1 MPHVLLSRTQ
11 DSLRS
16 ASFLQMSARNASASA
31 PGFSYSWSYGE
42 RYLNTDSLTHLMLTV
57 LPKVMQ
63 EITWLILLTPAPR
76 SSYSVLQWTLTSFH
90 IIVWTLSG
98 FQVLNLSI
106 SIFSIFNKSRKNST
120 KKQQCEPCFYYEQLW
135 RWYLAHISIT
145 HVIQDYFSVL
155 EGLDL
160 KLSWLHLQPP
170 PLCIQI

>member
-1 MPHVLLSRTQ
+1 MPHVLLSRTN

-16 ASFLQMSARNASASA
+16 ASFLQMSAGSASASA
-31 PGFSYSWSYGE
+31 PGFSYSWSCGE
-42 RYLNTDSLTHLMLTV
+42 RCLNTDSLTHLLLTV

-98 FQVLNLSI
+98 FQVLNLYNWY
-106 SIFSIFNKSRKNST
+106 FQQEQKEQQEYE
-120 KKQQCEPCFYYEQLW
+120 KQQCEPCFYHEQLW
-135 RWYLAHISIT
+135 RWYLARISIT
-145 HVIQDYFSVL
+145 HVTQDYFSVL
-155 EGLDL
+155 ESLHL
-160 KLSWLHLQPP
+160 KLFWLHLQPP